1 MSRGSGTTTCATEVR
16 PAWIFAAAVVN
27 KCCGLAAGKP
37 ILGAL
42 VVPVLVEGVRAF
54 PALAAVQTDPVLV
67 EEPTDLAV
75 AEESTDLALVEE
87 PTDPALVGEGRA
99 LGVAA
104 PVSLP
109 GLRVE
114 AAAMLLAMYNP
125 EGRRI
130 FNRSE
135 AERALEAAVAVRALA
150 AVVAADASRVA
161 AVPVVAV
168 DGDLTFDSNT
178 MSF

>member
-1 MSRGSGTTTCATEVR
+1 M
-16 PAWIFAAAVVN
+16 VN

-42 VVPVLVEGVRAF
+42 VVPVLVEGVLAF
-54 PALAAVQTDPVLV
+54 PALAVQTDPMLV

-75 AEESTDLALVEE
+75 VEEPTDLALVEE
-87 PTDPALVGEGRA
+87 GRA
-99 LGVAA
+99 LGVAV

-135 AERALEAAVAVRALA
+135 AERALEAAVAAVAVRALA
-150 AVVAADASRVA
+150 AVVAADASRAVA

>member
-1 MSRGSGTTTCATEVR
+1 M
-16 PAWIFAAAVVN
+16 N

-37 ILGAL
+37 ILEAL
-42 VVPVLVEGVRAF
+42 VVPVLVEGVLAF

-75 AEESTDLALVEE
+75 AEEPTDLALVE
-87 PTDPALVGEGRA
+87 EGRA

-114 AAAMLLAMYNP
+114 AAAMLLATYNP

-135 AERALEAAVAVRALA
+135 AERALEAAVRALA
-150 AVVAADASRVA
+150 AVVAADASRAVA
-161 AVPVVAV
+161 AVPAVAV
-168 DGDLTFDSNT
+168 DGDLTFDSSMT
-178 MSF
+178 SF

>member
-1 MSRGSGTTTCATEVR
+1 M
-16 PAWIFAAAVVN
+16 
-27 KCCGLAAGKP
+27 
-37 ILGAL
+37 GAL

-54 PALAAVQTDPVLV
+54 PALAAEQTDPVLV

-75 AEESTDLALVEE
+75 AEEPTDLALVE
-87 PTDPALVGEGRA
+87 EGRA

-114 AAAMLLAMYNP
+114 VAAMLLATYNP

-135 AERALEAAVAVRALA
+135 AERALEVAVRALA
-150 AVVAADASRVA
+150 AVVAADASRAVA

-168 DGDLTFDSNT
+168 DGDLTFDSST
-178 MSF
+178 TSF

>member
-1 MSRGSGTTTCATEVR
+1 M
-16 PAWIFAAAVVN
+16 N

-37 ILGAL
+37 ILEAL

-54 PALAAVQTDPVLV
+54 PALAAEQTDPVLV

-75 AEESTDLALVEE
+75 AEEPTDLALVE
-87 PTDPALVGEGRA
+87 EGRA

-135 AERALEAAVAVRALA
+135 AERALEAAVRALA
-150 AVVAADASRVA
+150 AVVAADASRAVA
-161 AVPVVAV
+161 AVLVAA
-168 DGDLTFDSNT
+168 DGDLTFDSST

>member
-1 MSRGSGTTTCATEVR
+1 M
-16 PAWIFAAAVVN
+16 N

-54 PALAAVQTDPVLV
+54 PALAAEQTDPVLV

-75 AEESTDLALVEE
+75 AEEPIDLAVVEE

-150 AVVAADASRVA
+150 AVVAADASRAVA

-168 DGDLTFDSNT
+168 DGDLTFDSST

>member
-42 VVPVLVEGVRAF
+42 VVPVLVEGLLAF

-75 AEESTDLALVEE
+75 AEEPTDLALVE
-87 PTDPALVGEGRA
+87 EGRA

-150 AVVAADASRVA
+150 AVVGADASRAVA
-161 AVPVVAV
+161 AVPAVAV
-168 DGDLTFDSNT
+168 DGDLTFDSSMT
-178 MSF
+178 SF

>member
-1 MSRGSGTTTCATEVR
+1 
-16 PAWIFAAAVVN
+16 VVN
-27 KCCGLAAGKP
+27 KCCGPAAGKP
-37 ILGAL
+37 ILEAL
-42 VVPVLVEGVRAF
+42 VVPVLVEGVLAF

-87 PTDPALVGEGRA
+87 PTDPALVEEGRA

-114 AAAMLLAMYNP
+114 VAAMLLATYNP

-135 AERALEAAVAVRALA
+135 AERALEAAVRALA
-150 AVVAADASRVA
+150 AVVGADASRAVA
-161 AVPVVAV
+161 AVLVVAV
-168 DGDLTFDSNT
+168 DGDLTFDSST
-178 MSF
+178 TSF